1 MGKNYYQRTRAPN
14 FEVEA
19 LESTEAEFELFEA
32 PDREKREILL
42 KSHNFFYEI
51 INLKD

>member
-14 FEVEA
+14 FEEEA

-32 PDREKREILL
+32 PDREKREIFLIP
-42 KSHNFFYEI
+42 HNF
-51 INLKD
+51 L